1 MQRPIPKLRDY
12 GMSPDYGFLPP
23 TLPSIKLSDS
33 YYSSWEAALAKL
45 PEQISEK
52 RICSIVDTLPVLSTS
67 HLVTESEWQR
77 AYVLLCFVAHGYIWS
92 ETPPAERL
100 PPQISIPLLE
110 VSTHLGILPVI
121 SYAAL
126 CLWNFCPLQGKNL
139 RDPDNLVALN
149 TFTGTSDESW
159 FHIMSV
165 AVEALGAPI
174 VPDLLTAMEAARGE
188 DAAAVT
194 IALQKVGEVL
204 SQLTP
209 LLQRMHE
216 NMSPRIFY
224 HEIRPFLAGSKS
236 LPKGL
241 IYEDGTGSERYYQY
255 GGASAAQSPLFHLID
270 IVLGIEHGKS
280 GDHVNDFVAD
290 MRNYMAGSHRT
301 FLADVEAV
309 ANVRSFV
316 QKHQADSQLVVAYG
330 ECVEMLKAFR
340 NKHIGVVTRYIVL
353 PSKSSKSQELGSGVE
368 SEREITGSAGSALIP
383 FLKQMRDE
391 TQAW

>member
-1 MQRPIPKLRDY
+1 
-12 GMSPDYGFLPP
+12 
-23 TLPSIKLSDS
+23 
-33 YYSSWEAALAKL
+33 
-45 PEQISEK
+45 
-52 RICSIVDTLPVLSTS
+52 
-67 HLVTESEWQR
+67 
-77 AYVLLCFVAHGYIWS
+77 VLLCFVAHGYIWS
-92 ETPPAERL
+92 ETPLPERL

-126 CLWNFCPLQGKNL
+126 CLWNFRSLHGKNL
-139 RDPDNLVALN
+139 RPLHGNNLHDPDNLVALN

-174 VPDLLTAMEAARGE
+174 VSNLLTAMEAARGE

-194 IALQKVGEVL
+194 MALQKVGEEL

-216 NMSPRIFY
+216 NMSPQIFY
-224 HEIRPFLAGSKS
+224 HDIRPFLAGSKS

-241 IYEDGTGSERYYQY
+241 IYEDGTGSEKYYQY

-270 IVLGIEHGKS
+270 IVLGIEHGKR
-280 GDHVNDFVAD
+280 GDHVNDFIAD
-290 MRNYMAGSHRT
+290 MRNYMAGSHRI

-309 ANVRSFV
+309 ANVKTFV
-316 QKHQADSQLVVAYG
+316 QKHQADSQLVAAYG

-353 PSKSSKSQELGSGVE
+353 PAKLSKSRELGSDVE
-368 SEREITGSAGSALIP
+368 SEKGRGDLELLVRRA
-383 FLKQMRDE
+383 RR
-391 TQAW
+391 